1 MSIVNWVSNAIA
13 FLALGV
19 AGLALYLQ
27 RKDKRPDLAIS
38 VQGDRE
44 VAQMV
49 DDGGGGVMAG
59 PKELA
64 QIFEIRNVGMRRVRI
79 NAVQTRWVIGR
90 PTTVTPGW
98 NSLPVLDPD
107 NKCEYAVLISN
118 IITGT
123 PSGLRRVLPFYRVE
137 FFDAVGRRWSA
148 GYRRVRV
155 AK

>member
-1 MSIVNWVSNAIA
+1 MSLANWVSNTIA

-27 RKDKRPDLAIS
+27 RKDKRPDLAVS
-38 VQGDRE
+38 AQGDRI

-49 DDGGGGVMAG
+49 DDGMGGVMAG

-64 QIFEIRNVGMRRVRI
+64 HIFEISNVGMRRVRI
-79 NAVQTRWVIGR
+79 DAVQARWLIGP

-107 NKCEYAVLISN
+107 NKGEYAVLTSN
-118 IITGT
+118 IISET
-123 PSGLRRVLPFYRVE
+123 PSGVRRILPFYRVE
-137 FFDAVGRRWSA
+137 FFDAVGRRWTA
-148 GYRRVRV
+148 GYRRGRI
-155 AK
+155 AT